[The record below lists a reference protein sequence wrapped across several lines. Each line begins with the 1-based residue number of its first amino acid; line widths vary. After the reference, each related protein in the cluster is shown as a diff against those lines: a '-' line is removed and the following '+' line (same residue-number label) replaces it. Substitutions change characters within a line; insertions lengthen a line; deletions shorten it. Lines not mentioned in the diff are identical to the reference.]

1 MSFAETI
8 NNIDGLPSKTCSE
21 KDIKNIEKY
30 RGWIGNSST
39 ESMIKECNDKA
50 LQNHLAAL
58 RTHILPIVKDYPSL
72 DQYHAKMA
80 YQNSKQTELLKV
92 IVNTI
97 NAIKPLIPYARKNV
111 YQEIYNQLLAYKE
124 YPPELLLDI
133 EAIMIPVNN
142 PVTES
147 VNRRSWSGRRKSRN
161 VTRDVWTEELQNYQ
175 YTENANFDNKIA
187 EYKNYCDRVVSELI
201 VNETQNNCDNP
212 DTLLDKIGL
221 EECGINNVIKT
232 FRSNIQVYKNHS
244 NRVME
249 KIQNTPQFPQYAQ
262 AKLVDDEINEMYN
275 WYPLDER
282 STINNGFAKLSK
294 QQIIDTLQLW
304 KNTVITLY
312 NNCVDNDTHIGID
325 ADNIPLC
332 VNNEYIKSAQ
342 RCGQAIKMSKVY
354 EYGTDKLTN
363 LWTDVSNSIPGN
375 LKGQSL
381 GILDSTNNSCKKWVD
396 MFNMW
401 REEEAKAMS
410 EPCAPE
416 RPIMSANDPVMIKMA
431 DEWNKSA
438 SDHIAQLKARLIKIN
453 KYVRN
458 YPNILHLNKKDI
470 ILAPY
475 SMPATANI
483 KIKYDSSESGES
495 PNHYLEMIIP
505 NGKPGQRGDT
515 GVKGIRGYN
524 GYSGTDGDIGHT
536 GQIVESI
543 YYKNI

>member
-1 MSFAETI
+1 MSFSETI
-8 NNIDGLPSKTCSE
+8 NNINGLPSKTCSD
-21 KDIKNIEKY
+21 KDIKKYEKSG
-30 RGWIGNSST
+30 RMFGKSFT
-39 ESMIKECNDKA
+39 EKMIKDCNDKA
-50 LQNHLAAL
+50 LQAHLAAL
-58 RTHILPIVKDYPSL
+58 HAHILPIVKGYPTMEQYNIKMSTQSL
-72 DQYHAKMA
+72 A
-80 YQNSKQTELLKV
+80 QTKLLEV
-92 IVNTI
+92 IVHTI
-97 NAIKPLIPYARKNV
+97 NAIQPLIPYARKNV
-111 YQEIYNQLLAYKE
+111 YQDIYNQLLAYKE
-124 YPPELLLDI
+124 FPPELLLDV
-133 EAIMIPVNN
+133 EPIMVPVNN
-142 PVTES
+142 PVNKPR
-147 VNRRSWSGRRKSRN
+147 NRRKFLYIRRTSDN
-161 VTRDVWTEELQNYQ
+161 WVPHWTEELLQYN
-175 YTENANFDNKIA
+175 YTENANFYYKID
-187 EYKNYCDRVVSELI
+187 EYKNYCDKVVTELI

-212 DTLLDKIGL
+212 HTLLDRIGL
-221 EECGINNVIKT
+221 QECGINNVINT

-262 AKLVDDEINEMYN
+262 AKLVDDKINEMYN

-304 KNTVITLY
+304 ENTVITLY

-396 MFNMW
+396 MFNIW

-416 RPIMSANDPVMIKMA
+416 RPIISANDPVMIKMA

-438 SDHIAQLKARLIKIN
+438 SDHIAQLKARLIKIT

-505 NGKPGQRGDT
+505 NGKPGERGDT
-515 GVKGIRGYN
+515 GVKGIPGYN
-524 GYSGTDGDIGHT
+524 GYSGTVGDIGNM
-536 GQIVESI
+536 GQIIESL
-543 YYKNI
+543 YYKNK

>member
-8 NNIDGLPSKTCSE
+8 NNINGLPKKTCDERSVKWYE
-21 KDIKNIEKY
+21 IMHGKNGQ
-30 RGWIGNSST
+30 R
-39 ESMIKECNDKA
+39 ECDKVA

-58 RTHILPIVKDYPSL
+58 HAHILPIVKGFPTM
-72 DQYHAKMA
+72 DQYHEKMSTQSRA
-80 YQNSKQTELLKV
+80 QTELFKV
-92 IVNTI
+92 IIHTI
-97 NAIKPLIPYARKNV
+97 NVIKPLIPYARKNV
-111 YQEIYNQLLAYKE
+111 YQDIYNQLLAYKE
-124 YPPELLLDI
+124 FPPELLLDI
-133 EAIMIPVNN
+133 EPIMVPVKHEK
-142 PVTES
+142 TTS
-147 VNRRSWSGRRKSRN
+147 HKGRRWGDPYRRRRTSTN
-161 VTRDVWTEELQNYQ
+161 WTEELLQYN
-175 YTENANFDNKIA
+175 YTENANFIIKID
-187 EYKNYCDRVVSELI
+187 EYKNYCDKVVTELI

-212 DTLLDKIGL
+212 DTLIDRIGL
-221 EECGINNVIKT
+221 QECGINNVINT

-262 AKLVDDEINEMYN
+262 AKLVDDKINEMYN

-304 KNTVITLY
+304 ENTVITLY

-396 MFNMW
+396 MFNIW

-416 RPIMSANDPVMIKMA
+416 RPIISANDPVMIKMA
-431 DEWNKSA
+431 DEWNNSA
-438 SDHIAQLKARLIKIN
+438 SDHIAQLKARLIKIT

-515 GVKGIRGYN
+515 GVKGIPGYN
-524 GYSGTDGDIGHT
+524 GYSGTVGDIGNM
-536 GQIVESI
+536 GQIIESL
-543 YYKNI
+543 YYKNK

>member
-8 NNIDGLPSKTCSE
+8 KNINGLPSKTCSE
-21 KDIKNIEKY
+21 KDIKRYEFEGRMWGVSHMEKK
-30 RGWIGNSST
+30 INT
-39 ESMIKECNDKA
+39 CNDKA
-50 LQNHLAAL
+50 LQAHLAAL
-58 RTHILPIVKDYPSL
+58 HAHILPIVKGYPTM
-72 DQYHAKMA
+72 DQYHEKMSTQSLA
-80 YQNSKQTELLKV
+80 QTELLTV
-92 IVNTI
+92 IVHTI
-97 NAIKPLIPYARKNV
+97 NEIKPLIPYARKNV

-133 EAIMIPVNN
+133 EPIMVPVKHEKTTTHKGSRWGD
-142 PVTES
+142 PY
-147 VNRRSWSGRRKSRN
+147 RRRRTSTN
-161 VTRDVWTEELQNYQ
+161 WTEELLQYN
-175 YTENANFDNKIA
+175 YTENANFYYKND
-187 EYKNYCDRVVSELI
+187 EYKNYCNQVVTELI

-212 DTLLDKIGL
+212 DTLLDRIGL
-221 EECGINNVIKT
+221 QECGINNIINT

-262 AKLVDDEINEMYN
+262 AKLVDDKINEMYN

-282 STINNGFAKLSK
+282 STIYNGFAKLSK

-304 KNTVITLY
+304 ENTVITLY
-312 NNCVDNDTHIGID
+312 NNCVDNNTHIGID

-396 MFNMW
+396 MFNIW

-416 RPIMSANDPVMIKMA
+416 RPIISANDPVMIKMA

-438 SDHIAQLKARLIKIN
+438 SDHIAQLKARLIKIT

-475 SMPATANI
+475 SMPASANI

-515 GVKGIRGYN
+515 GVKGIPGYN
-524 GYSGTDGDIGHT
+524 GYSGTVGDIGHM

-543 YYKNI
+543 YYKNK